1 MIAETI
7 QQLRIILYTLVGC
20 AVFISVMC
28 LKISTTL
35 DSIDEKLTNKESK
48 DEQEKQ

>member
-1 MIAETI
+1 MIAIAELI
-7 QQLRIILYTLVGC
+7 RAILYTLVGC
-20 AVFISVMC
+20 AVFISIMC

-48 DEQEKQ
+48 DEQKNQ